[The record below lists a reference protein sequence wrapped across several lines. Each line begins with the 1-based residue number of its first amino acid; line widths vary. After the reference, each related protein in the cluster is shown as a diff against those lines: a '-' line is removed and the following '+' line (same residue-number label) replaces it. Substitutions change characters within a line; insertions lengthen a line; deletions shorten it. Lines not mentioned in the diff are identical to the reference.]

1 MWKNTARSEE
11 GVAGTM
17 SGHKCKQKPLEWLK
31 KEAKEM
37 EEEGKA
43 FKQKQEEEQKKF
55 EELKGKAQG
64 PSKGPPDHGGIKK
77 SGCPLCLGK
86 WWSLIPFLFSHLD
99 SYHNICCYL

>member
-64 PSKGPPDHGGIKK
+64 PSKGPLTMVELRNLAVPCVWGNGD
-77 SGCPLCLGK
+77 P
-86 WWSLIPFLFSHLD
+86 
-99 SYHNICCYL
+99 